1 MALNTNAVG
10 FLPIAALFA
19 ALTNFE
25 SSKGKVKFMEVEPQ
39 SPEVDYF
46 EDKGLHMDLEQ
57 IFRTLID
64 VDDDGDFAIR
74 YANISV
80 TGSTKFPT
88 AELSDIQIARSW
100 IGKDADGLPYLRM
113 VFQPLA

>member
-1 MALNTNAVG
+1 MTTNAIG
-10 FLPIAALFA
+10 YLPLSAILA

-25 SSKGKVKFMEVEPQ
+25 GSKGKLKFMEVTPQ

-46 EDKGLHMDLEQ
+46 EDKGLHLSQEE
-57 IFRTLID
+57 IFRSLID
-64 VDDDGDFAIR
+64 MDDAGDFAIR

-88 AELSDIQIARSW
+88 AELSEIQIARSW

-113 VFQPLA
+113 VFQELA